1 MLLRRKMLLGL
12 EQKEVLLLLM
22 LMLLL
27 LQQRVHDVM
36 QHSAAPSADTPEAD
50 DLDFVKLALRATRG
64 FLAARDRDLGVGQ
77 LDQPACSPGADVAG

>member
-27 LQQRVHDVM
+27 LNNTTCCDTG
-36 QHSAAPSADTPEAD
+36 AAPSADTPRTD
-50 DLDFVKLALRATRG
+50 DLDLVKLALRAARG